1 MNLPIAI
8 SLAALITMSI
18 WGIREIIIPLF
29 SNPNKLLP
37 EFMVKM
43 MVEDGFDASKIHYL
57 KKEKKIY
64 MLLGKAGLLS
74 VTFEFQKKGLNLAL
88 QCGVLTPDAK
98 TEQER
103 KRIIRANKDLHELS
117 QKLMAVL
124 EGQEADPFRAV
135 AIVAA
140 ECVKFNKKYADTPRQ
155 FPKEL
160 I

>member
-1 MNLPIAI
+1 MNLATAIAF
-8 SLAALITMSI
+8 ATLITMSV
-18 WGIREIIIPLF
+18 WGIKEIIIPLF

-37 EFMVKM
+37 EFMMKM
-43 MVEDGFDASKIHYL
+43 MVEDGFEPNKIHYIKRQKTL
-57 KKEKKIY
+57 Y

-74 VTFEFQKKGLNLAL
+74 VKFKFEKKGMTLAL
-88 QCGVLTPDAK
+88 QCGVLTPDAE

-103 KRIIRANKDLHELS
+103 AKIIKANKDLHDLAH
-117 QKLMAVL
+117 KLTAVL
-124 EGQEADPFRAV
+124 EGQEADPFKAV

-160 I
+160 L

>member
-1 MNLPIAI
+1 MNLATAIAF
-8 SLAALITMSI
+8 ATLITMSV
-18 WGIREIIIPLF
+18 WGIKEIIIPLF

-37 EFMVKM
+37 EFMVRM
-43 MVEDGFDASKIHYL
+43 MIEDGFDASKIHYL

-74 VTFEFQKKGLNLAL
+74 VTFDFQKKGLNLAL

-103 KRIIRANKDLHELS
+103 RRIIRANKDLHELS

-124 EGQEADPFRAV
+124 EGQEADPFKAV

-140 ECVKFNKKYADTPRQ
+140 ECVRFNKKYEDTPRQ